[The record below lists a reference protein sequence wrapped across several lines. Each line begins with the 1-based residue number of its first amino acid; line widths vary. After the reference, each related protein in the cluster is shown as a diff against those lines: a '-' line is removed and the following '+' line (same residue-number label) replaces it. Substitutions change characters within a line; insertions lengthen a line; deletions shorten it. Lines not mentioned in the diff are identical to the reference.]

1 GSTTAMIDTDLLVY
15 AGTLAIFII
24 AALAVGILCLV
35 VFTALAT
42 TASIKKARRNQH
54 TRKEYADVQ
63 GPERLDAGPHSEPWG
78 ETLVPVFFE
87 ERDGLGHGPGG
98 KKGLRVRRPNR
109 PRIIQHI

>member
-42 TASIKKARRNQH
+42 TASIKKARRTQRVQH
-54 TRKEYADVQ
+54 EYVDVQ
-63 GPERLDAGPHSEPWG
+63 DPELLDAETCEETPVPDVETTHRHSRTG
-78 ETLVPVFFE
+78 NRGT
-87 ERDGLGHGPGG
+87 RLG
-98 KKGLRVRRPNR
+98 RTSR
-109 PRIIQHI
+109 PRLIQHI